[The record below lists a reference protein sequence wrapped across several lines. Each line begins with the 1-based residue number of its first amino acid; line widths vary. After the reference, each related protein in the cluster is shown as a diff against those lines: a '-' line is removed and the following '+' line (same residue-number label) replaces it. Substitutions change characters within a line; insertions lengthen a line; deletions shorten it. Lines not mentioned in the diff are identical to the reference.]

1 MLRLNHLPS
10 SGDGCPPYFPIDPLY
25 TLHLPSVYP
34 SFLYFPTLL
43 YTGAPPTSGWM
54 PGGGK
59 DRLQRDPTIQSA
71 GRVGPN
77 WGINRANGPFNI
89 EHQFLQIM
97 PPGGDGKNAV
107 VCLKAGKILILMFK
121 GKVVGSPL
129 AKPSFGNKFS
139 GKCYCEVIYRAF

>member
-1 MLRLNHLPS
+1 
-10 SGDGCPPYFPIDPLY
+10 
-25 TLHLPSVYP
+25 
-34 SFLYFPTLL
+34 
-43 YTGAPPTSGWM
+43 M